1 MGLDN
6 YAQPS
11 EDEDLSEEDVRAF
24 EQAGISLCCGVL
36 SGDGSDG
43 CFRGKVYQ
51 EDIFDITGVSLV
63 REWIPPDTVK
73 EMYQALVEWD
83 TSESEILELRKFFK
97 VCAERN
103 LGLRG
108 SS

>member
-11 EDEDLSEEDVRAF
+11 EGEDLSEEDVRTF

-43 CFRGKVYQ
+43 SFRGNVYQ
-51 EDIFDITGVSLV
+51 EDIFDITGESLV
-63 REWIPPDTVK
+63 QELILPDTVK
-73 EMYQALVEWD
+73 EM
-83 TSESEILELRKFFK
+83 
-97 VCAERN
+97 
-103 LGLRG
+103 
-108 SS
+108 